1 MPARY
6 LLRLGQG
13 EQELAT
19 DLDFSRQGRVNAMLV
34 RRLELLRE
42 VERLAISLRL
52 PPDSAYTCEA
62 ASYFWLLHVYSRWE
76 RFLNESA
83 SNTDKAEYVKDHF
96 PFSAFFENAPEQVF
110 TGESFERDMR
120 AAKGC
125 FRHLSTMF
133 QELEECRYALFIS
146 VLFFLCV
153 CVL

>member
-1 MPARY
+1 VPARC

-42 VERLAISLRL
+42 VEWLAISLRL
-52 PPDSAYTCEA
+52 PLVR
-62 ASYFWLLHVYSRWE
+62 LLHVYSRWE
-76 RFLNESA
+76 WFLAEATSSA
-83 SNTDKAEYVKDHF
+83 DKAEFVKDHF
-96 PFSAFFENAPEQVF
+96 PFSAFFENAPEPVF

-133 QELEECRYALFIS
+133 QELEECRYLLLYIFYCPSLIPGAS
-146 VLFFLCV
+146 MNLCQKG
-153 CVL
+153 